1 MEIEA
6 LKLLRMRRAVAA
18 AVFLLAITSYAWCA
32 ERANASTLV
41 SAAIAGDEVRLRNII
56 GALKAQPKPV
66 RIDRP
71 RARQLN
77 ERGLALWQRQ
87 RYAEAAAVFRDAH
100 GADASD
106 AEIVE
111 NLGYALLK
119 AGDVAAAEPAI
130 LAALEMGPE
139 RASAWGSLGLIYAK
153 QGKHRE
159 GVACV
164 LTAYRFAL
172 QPNRARDVYSHLALA
187 DEDPKV
193 RAVMSDVVSR
203 LGNPR

>member
-1 MEIEA
+1 
-6 LKLLRMRRAVAA
+6 MRRAVAA
-18 AVFLLAITSYAWCA
+18 AAFFFLEITTYAWGA

-41 SAAIAGDEVRLRNII
+41 SAAIAGDEVRFRNVI
-56 GALKAQPKPV
+56 AELKAQPKAV
-66 RIDRP
+66 RLDRP

-87 RYAEAAAVFRDAH
+87 RFAEAATIFKDAH
-100 GADASD
+100 SADASD

-111 NLGYALLK
+111 NLGYALFK

-130 LAALEMGPE
+130 LAALEMAPE
-139 RASAWGSLGLIYAK
+139 RATAWGSLGLIYAK

-172 QPNRARDVYSHLALA
+172 QPDRALDIYSRLALSH
-187 DEDPKV
+187 EDAKV
-193 RAVMSDVVSR
+193 RAMMSDAVSR
-203 LGNPR
+203 IGKPR

>member
-1 MEIEA
+1 
-6 LKLLRMRRAVAA
+6 MRGTVAA
-18 AVFLLAITSYAWCA
+18 TAIFLLAITTYAGGA

-41 SAAIAGDEVRLRNII
+41 SAAIAGDQLRLRNVI
-56 GALKAQPKPV
+56 ADLKSQPKPV
-66 RIDRP
+66 RVDRP

-87 RYAEAAAVFRDAH
+87 RYAEAAVIFKAAH
-100 GADASD
+100 HADASD

-130 LAALEMGPE
+130 LAALQMAPE

-164 LTAYRFAL
+164 LTAYRFTS
-172 QPNRARDVYSHLALA
+172 QPNRALDVYSRLALA
-187 DEDPKV
+187 DEDSKV
-193 RAVMSDVVSR
+193 RAMMSDALSR
-203 LGNPR
+203 LGKPR

>member
-1 MEIEA
+1 
-6 LKLLRMRRAVAA
+6 MRRAVAA
-18 AVFLLAITSYAWCA
+18 AAFSLLAITTYAWGA

-56 GALKAQPKPV
+56 ADLKAQPKPV

-100 GADASD
+100 LADGGD
-106 AEIVE
+106 VEIVE
-111 NLGYALLK
+111 NLGYALLR

-130 LAALEMGPE
+130 LSALEMGPE
-139 RASAWGSLGLIYAK
+139 RATAWGSLGLIYAK

-164 LTAYRFAL
+164 LTAYRFAP
-172 QPNRARDVYSHLALA
+172 QPTRALDLYSRLALEH
-187 DEDPKV
+187 EDVKV
-193 RAVMSDVVSR
+193 RAMMSDAVSR
-203 LGNPR
+203 LGKTR